1 MREHWEHIATLGRAT
16 GHVDKLSPGAFSD
29 EYSDYCYCRT
39 ADGYYYYPEGEVGY
53 PVTVQ
58 QPQQQE
64 ARRQREPAPAP
75 PTETR
80 IPPPSRANLQHVEVM
95 VIICSVPTVQTCKRC
110 LTKPSG
116 VGIHYSKFQIQLDT
130 TFLDVLDP

>member
-80 IPPPSRANLQHVEVM
+80 IPPPSLANLQHVEVIYLL
-95 VIICSVPTVQTCKRC
+95 VVSRPV
-110 LTKPSG
+110 SG
-116 VGIHYSKFQIQLDT
+116 V
-130 TFLDVLDP
+130 

>member
-1 MREHWEHIATLGRAT
+1 MQR
-16 GHVDKLSPGAFSD
+16 
-29 EYSDYCYCRT
+29 RT

-64 ARRQREPAPAP
+64 AARRQREPAPAP

-80 IPPPSRANLQHVEVM
+80 IPPPSRANLQHVEVIYLF
-95 VIICSVPTVQTCKRC
+95 VVSRSV
-110 LTKPSG
+110 SG
-116 VGIHYSKFQIQLDT
+116 V
-130 TFLDVLDP
+130 